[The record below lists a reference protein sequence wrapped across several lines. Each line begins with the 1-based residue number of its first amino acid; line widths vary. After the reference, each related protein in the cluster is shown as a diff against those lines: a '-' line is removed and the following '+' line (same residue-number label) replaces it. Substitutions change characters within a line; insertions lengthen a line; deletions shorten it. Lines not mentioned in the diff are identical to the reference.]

1 MEDLK
6 EIHVF
11 FFLSNS
17 SSSSSHPPLPPPTVK
32 AILEAQNQE
41 PRQHDKWRQLGRQDS
56 MQTPTSVQYICS
68 KAHKQGGWKGLEGR
82 RDGSG
87 VSRPGTG
94 RQHGM
99 IIYTVFTPAVSS
111 QRLPTS
117 PPPPPPP
124 PQPQPCPTSLYTWR
138 NETEGGE
145 CIMESYISCTATILP
160 AGLL

>member
-11 FFLSNS
+11 FFLSN

-68 KAHKQGGWKGLEGR
+68 KAHKQTGGWKW

-111 QRLPTS
+111 QRLL
-117 PPPPPPP
+117 PPPPL
-124 PQPQPCPTSLYTWR
+124 PCPTRPTSLCTWR

-160 AGLL
+160 ACLL